1 MPDEQGV
8 IFTRRASGL
17 VRELSWFDVFVF
29 VVAGPAASG
38 VIFYSVSTAA
48 DFPGASLPLA
58 FLVGLLIFFPITL
71 LVALSSATMPRSGG
85 LYIAVSRVLGPTI
98 GYLSAWLLFV
108 GYGISSGVL
117 SYIVIGLI
125 GSGFSTAGLG
135 SGLEGLVRVGS
146 LMQTQLWQTVGGALC
161 VVLFWWIAYKGIRKM
176 KSIMRAIFFI
186 PLVATVIAVVW
197 FFLSGGIESV
207 ASSFNQAWG
216 AGAFEAIQARA
227 AALGWTTSEFSL
239 SSTVSALI
247 VVIWAYTSI
256 TIINYAGGEIKT
268 PKTSMVRGFMAGT
281 IFVGLFYMV
290 IVFSVY
296 RAFGSFIGSYDFL
309 HDNNPEVLQEIM
321 GGLVQP
327 SIPFYFM
334 SIAGNVWFGL
344 VIAVSIA
351 LWFAN
356 SILPGFLANSR
367 LAFAM
372 SMDKSFPPALS
383 AVNRRTGSP
392 TNAVHLNAVFC
403 FLGVLM
409 MTLSVN
415 VILSVLTFTVFF
427 IFWPFGL
434 SAMLLPYHKPEIYER
449 SPVKWELG
457 GIPLMTIL
465 GAFTFAAGWFFLFL
479 SFRNFEPTI
488 MLSLIALML
497 VGLIVYLY
505 QQHRNRAEGVDV
517 SKIYSQVPPE

>member
-17 VRELSWFDVFVF
+17 VRELSWFDVFIF

-58 FLVGLLIFFPITL
+58 FLAGLLIFFPITL

-85 LYIAVSRVLGPTI
+85 LYIAVSRVLGPTL

-117 SYIVIGLI
+117 SYIVVGLI
-125 GSGFSTAGLG
+125 GSGFSTAGLV
-135 SGLEGLVRVGS
+135 SGLAGLARVGS
-146 LMQTQLWQTVGGALC
+146 LMQTQLWQTIGGVLC
-161 VVLFWWIAYKGIRKM
+161 VSLFWWIAYKGIRKM

-186 PLVATVIAVVW
+186 PLAATIIAVVW
-197 FFLSGGIESV
+197 FLFSGGYESV
-207 ASSFNQAWG
+207 AASFDHTWG
-216 AGAFEAIQARA
+216 VGAFVAIQSRA
-227 AALGWTTSEFSL
+227 AALGWSTPSFSL
-239 SSTVSALI
+239 SSTVNALI

-268 PKTSMVRGFMAGT
+268 PKTSMVRGFMIGT
-281 IFVGLFYMV
+281 VFVGIFYMV

-309 HDNNPEVLQEIM
+309 YDNHPDVLRTIM

-334 SIAGNVWFGL
+334 SLAGNVWFGL
-344 VIAVSIA
+344 AVAVSIA

-367 LAFAM
+367 LAFAL

-403 FLGVLM
+403 LLGVVM

-415 VILSVLTFTVFF
+415 VILSVLTLTVFF

-434 SAMLLPYHKPEIYER
+434 SAMLLPYHRPEIYER
-449 SPVKWELG
+449 SPVKWEVG
-457 GIPLMTIL
+457 GVPVMSIL
-465 GAFTFAAGWFFLFL
+465 GAFTFAAGWFFVFL
-479 SFRNFEPTI
+479 SFRNFSPTI
-488 MLSLIALML
+488 MLSLVALML
-497 VGLIVYLY
+497 VGLVLYLR
-505 QQHRNRAEGVDV
+505 QQSRNRADGVDV